1 MQPENSQNEKPHAL
15 RGRHENRIAAMQF
28 IYMRD
33 MNESGPFEEALQSFL
48 TNKETELAVRK
59 GYFQFARELIVG
71 AFTHAKEIDGEISK
85 NAKNW
90 SIDRIAKVEL
100 AILRLAVFELLFRDD
115 IPPVVTINEAVDLTK
130 EFSGDDSKRFVNGLL
145 DKISLSLK
153 RPMRQAVKK

>member
-1 MQPENSQNEKPHAL
+1 M
-15 RGRHENRIAAMQF
+15 
-28 IYMRD
+28 
-33 MNESGPFEEALQSFL
+33 
-48 TNKETELAVRK
+48 
-59 GYFQFARELIVG
+59 
-71 AFTHAKEIDGEISK
+71 
-85 NAKNW
+85 
-90 SIDRIAKVEL
+90 